1 MDMSNATSAG
11 PSRGLLD
18 VIFGSGK
25 QEPDDA
31 LTDGE
36 GFGNLMKLMSA
47 LNGKKEAED
56 GTGAGRTLRETVLG
70 KGVAE
75 SNAADNKMPGMSNNA
90 VSMNADA
97 QLDDIAKL
105 QEEKEKLTAQR
116 QSLLSLTA
124 VPAVTQTPLQG
135 PSPEQVNEVLRQKN
149 LPALS
154 PPEMKLLQDVN
165 GKLAKQPAQP
175 EQGVE
180 IPAEF
185 TAADA
190 ALLDP
195 VKAKAIPKAATAVQ
209 PALDPQLQKAM
220 AGKGLDPRKLKSTEV
235 SDDAAV
241 SGAPDKMVSTESYL
255 QLHESMNSQ
264 GAKPVIKEIA
274 EKGSQSGP
282 QSAQA
287 GRAPDGSLTANAV
300 AGAAKKGLGSATGEQ
315 AEKATPGAKQAKL
328 DAAAGS
334 SFNAMLSQKSEVIQ
348 KDLYVPAGSKPEQV
362 KSALVAELGT
372 NVSFHAHKGGG
383 EMKIILHPDDMGEV
397 HVKVGTKNGKVEVQV
412 TAQNEDVAKL
422 LRGGSKDLE
431 SSLKGQNLALAKFE
445 VTVNDSGSV
454 MATDTKTSLNEQFL
468 SQQQPQHQGGFAQA
482 NSDQGRSGGRWNSE
496 QGSQQGGG
504 YASLSDESARN
515 SARASAFSAPRNRAS
530 ASMGSSRR
538 LDVVA

>member
-1 MDMSNATSAG
+1 MDMSNATAAG
-11 PSRGLLD
+11 PSKGLLD

-25 QEPDDA
+25 QEPEET
-31 LTDGE
+31 LVDGQ
-36 GFGNLMKLMSA
+36 GFGNLMKLMGA
-47 LNGKKEAED
+47 LNKKKEAEE
-56 GTGAGRTLRETVLG
+56 GTDAGRTLRETVLG
-70 KGVAE
+70 KGFAE
-75 SNAADNKMPGMSNNA
+75 RDAAGTPGMSMNT

-97 QLDDIAKL
+97 QLADIAKL
-105 QEEKEKLTAQR
+105 REEEEKLRAQA
-116 QSLLSLTA
+116 QSMLAIPA
-124 VPAVTQTPLQG
+124 VPAVTQSPLQG

-154 PPEMKLLQDVN
+154 PQEMKLLQDVN
-165 GKLAKQPAQP
+165 GKLAKAASP

-180 IPAEF
+180 IPTEF

-195 VKAKAIPKAATAVQ
+195 LKSKALPKAATANE

-220 AGKGLDPRKLKSTEV
+220 AGKGLDARKLKSAEI
-235 SDDAAV
+235 SDDAAA
-241 SGAPDKMVSTESYL
+241 SGAPEKMVSTESYL
-255 QLHESMNSQ
+255 QLHESMNA
-264 GAKPVIKEIA
+264 GAKPLPKELA
-274 EKGSQSGP
+274 EKGNQPGP
-282 QSAQA
+282 QAAQA

-300 AGAAKKGLGSATGEQ
+300 AGAAQKGLGSSTGET

-328 DAAAGS
+328 DAAAGGT
-334 SFNAMLSQKSEVIQ
+334 FNAMLNQPSDVAQ
-348 KDLYVPAGSKPEQV
+348 KDLYLPQGAKPEQV

-372 NVSFHAHKGGG
+372 NVNFHAHKGGG

-412 TAQNEDVAKL
+412 TAQNDDVAKL

-431 SSLKGQNLALAKFE
+431 SSLKTQNLSLAKFE

-454 MATDTKTSLNEQFL
+454 MATDTRTSLNEQFL
-468 SQQQPQHQGGFAQA
+468 SQQNNPQHQGGFAQA
-482 NSDQGRSGGRWNSE
+482 GSDDGRNGSRWSGD

-504 YASLSDESARN
+504 YASSREEAARISAGT
-515 SARASAFSAPRNRAS
+515 ALFAPKNRAS
-530 ASMGSSRR
+530 SSVGSSRR